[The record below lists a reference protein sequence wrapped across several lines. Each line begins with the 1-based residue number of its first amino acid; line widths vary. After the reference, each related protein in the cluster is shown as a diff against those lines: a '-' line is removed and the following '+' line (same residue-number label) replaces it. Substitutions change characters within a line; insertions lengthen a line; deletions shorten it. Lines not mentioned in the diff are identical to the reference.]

1 MSALGWGLCLSGS
14 RDAGEGVGL
23 LEVVVSVLAFLFW
36 GVSVMV
42 VVVVVVDEVVVS
54 VEDEEEDDAAV
65 LFAG

>member
-1 MSALGWGLCLSGS
+1 MSALGGGLCLSGL
-14 RDAGEGVGL
+14 REVGGGVGL
-23 LEVVVSVLAFLFW
+23 LEVVLSVLAVLFW
-36 GVSVMV
+36 GVCVMV